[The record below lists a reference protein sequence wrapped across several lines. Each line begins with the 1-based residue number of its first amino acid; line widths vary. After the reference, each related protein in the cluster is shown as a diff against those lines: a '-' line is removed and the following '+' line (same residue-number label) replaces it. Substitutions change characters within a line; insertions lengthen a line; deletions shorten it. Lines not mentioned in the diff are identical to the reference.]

1 MQMKKELLNSLVAF
15 SIFTVFYHTT
25 SIAQIYEKKI
35 FEYIRLISEGQSEA
49 VAPKI
54 SDLKK
59 KIPRSAGIIYIEGL
73 IATDEDESIRCFNII
88 ADSFPRSEWADDAL
102 ARLFEYHFR
111 VGTSTEAEASFQK
124 LHSKYPSSP
133 YLTTGYIQQERLAQ
147 DSYTYNKEKPRMQ
160 GQEYA
165 IQIGAFSIKQNAEKL
180 KKRFSSDGYDA
191 NLYENF
197 IDGKNLLYL
206 VWIGAF
212 NTAEEAQPM
221 LQEINKKYN
230 IEGVLRMRSLWKKW

>member
-1 MQMKKELLNSLVAF
+1 MKKEILHYFVIF
-15 SIFTVFYHTT
+15 SIFTTFYQAI
-25 SIAQIYEKKI
+25 SYAQAYEKKI
-35 FEYIRLISEGQSEA
+35 FEYVRLISEGQSET
-49 VAPKI
+49 VVPKI
-54 SDLKK
+54 NDLKK

-73 IATDEDESIRCFNII
+73 IATDENESIRCFNII

-124 LHSKYPSSP
+124 LFSKYPSSP
-133 YLTTGYIQQERLAQ
+133 YITTGYIQQERLGQ
-147 DSYTYNKEKPRMQ
+147 NSYAYNKEQPRMQ
-160 GQEYA
+160 GQEFA
-165 IQIGAFSIKQNAEKL
+165 IQIGAFSIKKNADKL
-180 KKRFSSDGYDA
+180 KKRFSLAGYDA

-212 NTAEEAQPM
+212 KTAEDAQPT
-221 LQEINKKYN
+221 LQEIKKKYN